1 MSHGATLL
9 YLLRQMLSLSFLP
22 PPTEDGMEG
31 DGKQREERTASMTRT
46 SPSPL
51 SPLDCAQILSLH
63 PASPLGGLT
72 APSAQNPTFD
82 GSGSG
87 WTGASLSFCAWT
99 TTALW
104 ASLEK
109 KVQKGR
115 SASLAASSPRIR
127 SIRTTEERR
136 TDQDGRRIDL

>member
-1 MSHGATLL
+1 
-9 YLLRQMLSLSFLP
+9 
-22 PPTEDGMEG
+22 
-31 DGKQREERTASMTRT
+31 
-46 SPSPL
+46 
-51 SPLDCAQILSLH
+51 
-63 PASPLGGLT
+63 T

-136 TDQDGRRIDL
+136 TDQDVWTSHEKNPRELTGTRGRCTGGLKPGVVLCWTKLQILYVN